1 MARGKVKHIY
11 DFTATVD
18 WKLEGNSANDASGSF
33 SIGDISG
40 DREYD
45 IQTTISS
52 RGDADSMQLVNKYVK
67 GQNEGIQP
75 VIITALN
82 QFYEEF
88 QQK

>member
-18 WKLEGNSANDASGSF
+18 WKLELNDANDANGSF
-33 SIGDISG
+33 SIDDISG
-40 DREYD
+40 DREYE
-45 IQTTISS
+45 IQTTITS
-52 RGDADSMQLVNKYVK
+52 RGGENSMNLVNKYIK
-67 GQNEGIQP
+67 SQNQGVQP
-75 VIITALN
+75 LLVNALN

>member
-18 WKLEGNSANDASGSF
+18 WKLELNSANDSNGSF
-33 SIGDISG
+33 SIDDISG
-40 DREYD
+40 DREYE
-45 IQTTISS
+45 IQTSVSS
-52 RGDADSMQLVNKYVK
+52 KGDADSAKVVNKYVK
-67 GQNEGIQP
+67 SQNEGVQQL
-75 VIITALN
+75 VVNALN